1 MSLTTTA
8 TAFHDLETFSERD
21 LKTYGTHAYAEKA
34 EILLWAY
41 ALEDEPVRVWDVTA
55 DPDPPAALVEIL
67 RRPDTRHVWH
77 NGGMFD
83 RTVMKH
89 AQPALHAM
97 IPEAAWWD
105 TMVQAYTHALP
116 GALDILCDVMNV
128 PLDQRKLKTGKG
140 FIQLFCK
147 PRPKNQILRRAT
159 RHTHPVEW
167 AQFVEY
173 AGQDIEAMRVIYRK
187 MPTWNYS
194 GEEFDLWL
202 LDQRINQ
209 RGVLVDN
216 ELARAAVAA
225 VDRAKKS
232 LAARTVELTDGAV
245 ESATKRD
252 KLLAHLLAEYGVEL
266 PDLQA
271 STLERR
277 IEDQALPWALRE
289 LLAIRLQAST
299 SSTSKYKRLIN
310 GASADGRLR
319 GLLQFAGAGRT
330 RRWAGRL
337 WQPQN
342 LPRPKIGTLRDEA
355 LQDEI
360 DFGIDAIKA
369 GAADLLYEN
378 VMEVASAAIRGC
390 IVAPRGKK
398 LVVADLANIEGRVAA
413 WLAGESWKLQ
423 AFRDFDTIIGMDAK
437 GEPIRK
443 GPDLYKVAYAKAF
456 GVKPADVDKVMRQIG
471 KVMELMLSYQG
482 GVGAFLTGALT
493 YGFDIEQMAE
503 DAYPGLPDD
512 LRDEAKGMYDWTVRK
527 RRSTFGLSER
537 AFIVCDTFKRAWRGG
552 HKGIESLWGMLEDS
566 AKRATNNPGTTIDCG
581 RFRLRRDGAWLRIRM
596 PSGRFLCYPS
606 PQVDE
611 NGKFSYMGVNQYSRK
626 WTRLH
631 SYGGKL
637 FENACQSLA
646 RDILAHNMPAV
657 ESWRPIYGTVRGD
670 DGVEFEAPVMMEGLD
685 ADGYRIVLTVHDEII
700 TEAPDSPEF
709 NAAHLASIMATPPEW
724 APDIPLAA
732 AGFEALRY
740 RKE

>member
-1 MSLTTTA
+1 MPLTA

-67 RRPDTRHVWH
+67 QRPDTRHVWH

-369 GAADLLYEN
+369 GAADLIYDN

-398 LVVADLANIEGRVAA
+398 LVVADLANIEGRDAA

-423 AFRDFDTIIGMDAK
+423 AFRDFDAGIGA
-437 GEPIRK
+437 
-443 GPDLYKVAYAKAF
+443 DLYKVAYAKAF
-456 GVKPADVDKVMRQIG
+456 GVRPEDVDKTMRQIG
-471 KVMELMLSYQG
+471 KVMELMLAYQG

-503 DAYPGLPDD
+503 DAYSGLPDD
-512 LRDEAKGMYDWTVRK
+512 IRDEAKGMYDWTVRK

-537 AFIVCDTFKRAWRGG
+537 AFIVCDSFKRAWRRG
-552 HKGIESLWGMLEDS
+552 HTAIEALWGALEEC
-566 AKRATNNPGTTIDCG
+566 AMRATRNPGMTIDCG
-581 RFRLRRDGAWLRIRM
+581 RFRMRRDGAWLRVRM

-606 PQVDE
+606 PQVDD

-637 FENACQSLA
+637 FENACQSFA

-657 ESWRPIYGTVRGD
+657 E
-670 DGVEFEAPVMMEGLD
+670 A
-685 ADGYRIVLTVHDEII
+685 AGYQIVLTVHDEII

-709 NAAHLASIMATPPEW
+709 NAAHLAGIMATPPSW

>member
-1 MSLTTTA
+1 MTAPLTA
-8 TAFHDLETFSERD
+8 AAFHDLETFSERD

-41 ALEDEPVRVWDVTA
+41 ALGDDPVRVWDATA
-55 DPDPPAALVEIL
+55 DPRPPAALLEIL
-67 RRPDTRHVWH
+67 QRPSTRHVWH

-83 RTVMKH
+83 RTIMKH
-89 AQPALHAM
+89 ARPDLHAL

-128 PLDQRKLKTGKG
+128 PLDQRKLKTGKA

-147 PRPKNQILRRAT
+147 PRPKNMALRRAT
-159 RHTHPVEW
+159 RHTHPAEW

-187 MPTWNYS
+187 MPTWNYT

-209 RGVLVDN
+209 RGVLVDR
-216 ELARAAVAA
+216 ELAQTAVTA
-225 VDRAKKS
+225 VERAKKS

-360 DFGIDAIKA
+360 DFGIDAIKT
-369 GAADLLYEN
+369 GAADLIYEN

-398 LVVADLANIEGRVAA
+398 LVVADLANIEGRDAA

-423 AFRDFDTIIGMDAK
+423 AFRDFDAGIGA
-437 GEPIRK
+437 
-443 GPDLYKVAYAKAF
+443 DLYKVAYAKAF
-456 GVKPADVDKVMRQIG
+456 GVRPEDVDKTMRQIG
-471 KVMELMLSYQG
+471 KVMELMLAYQG

-512 LRDEAKGMYDWTVRK
+512 IRDEAKGMYDWTVRK

-537 AFIVCDTFKRAWRGG
+537 AFVVCDSFKRAWRRG
-552 HKGIESLWGMLEDS
+552 HTAIEALWGALEES
-566 AKRATNNPGTTIDCG
+566 AIRATRNPGTTVDCG

-606 PQVDE
+606 PQVDD

-637 FENACQSLA
+637 FENACQSFA

-657 ESWRPIYGTVRGD
+657 E
-670 DGVEFEAPVMMEGLD
+670 A
-685 ADGYRIVLTVHDEII
+685 AGYQIVLTVHDEII

-709 NAAHLASIMATPPEW
+709 NAAHLASIMATPPAW

>member
-1 MSLTTTA
+1 MPALQPTA

-55 DPDPPAALVEIL
+55 EPRPPAALLEIL
-67 RRPDTRHVWH
+67 QRPDTRHVWH

-97 IPEAAWWD
+97 IPEAAWFD

-147 PRPKNQILRRAT
+147 PRPKNMALRRAT
-159 RHTHPVEW
+159 RHTHPTEW

-209 RGVLVDN
+209 RGVLVDR
-216 ELARAAVAA
+216 ELAQAAVTA
-225 VDRAKKS
+225 VERAKKN
-232 LAARTVELTDGAV
+232 LAARTLELTDGVV

-369 GAADLLYEN
+369 GAADLIYDN

-398 LVVADLANIEGRVAA
+398 LVVADLSNIEGRDQA

-423 AFRDFDTIIGMDAK
+423 AFRDFDTIIGTDAR

-443 GPDLYKVAYAKAF
+443 GQDLYKIAYGKSF
-456 GVKPADVDKVMRQIG
+456 GLKPENVTKDQRQVG
-471 KVMELMLSYQG
+471 KVQELALGYEG
-482 GVGAFLTGALT
+482 GVGAFLTFSLAYNIDL
-493 YGFDIEQMAE
+493 EEMAE
-503 DAYPGLPDD
+503 AAIDNIPADIL
-512 LRDEAKGMYDWTVRK
+512 DEARGMYDWTLRK
-527 RRSTFGLSER
+527 KRSTFGLSQR
-537 AFIVCDTFKRAWRGG
+537 AFVVCDSFKRGWRYGHPAIVQCWADLGG
-552 HKGIESLWGMLEDS
+552 AVL
-566 AKRATNNPGTTIDCG
+566 RATRNPGMTIDCG
-581 RFRLRRDGAWLRIRM
+581 RFRLRRDGAWLRVRM

-606 PQVDE
+606 PQVDD

-626 WTRLH
+626 WARLH

-637 FENACQSLA
+637 FENACQSFA

-657 ESWRPIYGTVRGD
+657 E
-670 DGVEFEAPVMMEGLD
+670 A
-685 ADGYRIVLTVHDEII
+685 AGYQIVLTVHDEII

-709 NAAHLASIMATPPEW
+709 NAAHLASLMATPPAW

>member
-1 MSLTTTA
+1 MTAPQFEA
-8 TAFHDLETFSERD
+8 TAFHDLETWSERD

-41 ALEDEPVRVWDVTA
+41 ALEDDPVRVWDATA
-55 DPDPPAALVEIL
+55 DPRPPAALVEIL
-67 RRPDTRHVWH
+67 QRPDTRHVWH

-83 RTVMKH
+83 RTIMKH
-89 AQPALHAM
+89 ARPDLHAL

-128 PLDQRKLKTGKG
+128 PLDQRKLKTGKT

-147 PRPKNQILRRAT
+147 PRPKNMALRRAT
-159 RHTHPVEW
+159 RHTHPAEW

-187 MPTWNYS
+187 MPTWNYT
-194 GEEFDLWL
+194 GEEFNLWL

-209 RGVLVDN
+209 RGVLVDT
-216 ELARAAVAA
+216 ELARTAVAA

-310 GASADGRLR
+310 GTSADGRLR

-369 GAADLLYEN
+369 GAADLIYEN

-398 LVVADLANIEGRVAA
+398 LVVADLANIEGRDAA

-423 AFRDFDTIIGMDAK
+423 AFRDFDAGIGA
-437 GEPIRK
+437 
-443 GPDLYKVAYAKAF
+443 DLYKVAYAKAF
-456 GVKPADVDKVMRQIG
+456 GVRPEDVDKTMRQIG
-471 KVMELMLSYQG
+471 KVMELMLAYQG

-512 LRDEAKGMYDWTVRK
+512 IRDEAKGMYDWTVRK

-537 AFIVCDTFKRAWRGG
+537 AFVVCDSFKRAWRRG
-552 HKGIESLWGMLEDS
+552 HTAIEALWGALEES
-566 AKRATNNPGTTIDCG
+566 AIRATRNPGTTVDCG

-606 PQVDE
+606 PQVDD

-637 FENACQSLA
+637 FENACQSFA

-657 ESWRPIYGTVRGD
+657 E
-670 DGVEFEAPVMMEGLD
+670 A
-685 ADGYRIVLTVHDEII
+685 AGYQIVLTVHDEII

-709 NAAHLASIMATPPEW
+709 NAAHLASIMATPPAW

>member
-1 MSLTTTA
+1 MSQDLNY

-41 ALEDEPVRVWDVTA
+41 ALGDEPVRVWDATA
-55 DPDPPAALVEIL
+55 DPRPPAALLEIL
-67 RRPDTRHVWH
+67 QRPGTRHVWH

-83 RTVMKH
+83 RTIMKH
-89 AQPALHAM
+89 ARPELHAL

-128 PLDQRKLKTGKG
+128 PLDQRKLKTGKA

-147 PRPKNQILRRAT
+147 PRPKNQALRRAT

-209 RGVLVDN
+209 RGVLVDR
-216 ELARAAVAA
+216 ELAQAAVTT
-225 VDRAKKS
+225 VEGAKKA

-342 LPRPKIGTLRDEA
+342 LPRPKIGVLRDEA

-369 GAADLLYEN
+369 GAADLIYEN

-398 LVVADLANIEGRVAA
+398 LVVADLANIEGRDAA

-423 AFRDFDTIIGMDAK
+423 AFRDFDAGIGA
-437 GEPIRK
+437 
-443 GPDLYKVAYAKAF
+443 DLYKVAYAKAF
-456 GVKPADVDKVMRQIG
+456 GVRPEDVDKTMRQIG
-471 KVMELMLSYQG
+471 KVMELMLAYQG

-512 LRDEAKGMYDWTVRK
+512 IRDEAKGMYDWTVRK

-537 AFIVCDTFKRAWRGG
+537 AFVVCDSFKRAWRRG
-552 HKGIESLWGMLEDS
+552 HTEIEALWGALEES
-566 AKRATNNPGTTIDCG
+566 AIRATRNPGTTVDCG

-606 PQVDE
+606 PQVDD
-611 NGKFSYMGVNQYSRK
+611 NGRFTYMGVNQYSRK

-637 FENACQSLA
+637 FENACQSFA

-657 ESWRPIYGTVRGD
+657 E
-670 DGVEFEAPVMMEGLD
+670 A
-685 ADGYRIVLTVHDEII
+685 AGYQIVLTVHDEII

-709 NAAHLASIMATPPEW
+709 NAAHLASIMATPPAW
-724 APDIPLAA
+724 ASDIPLAA

>member
-1 MSLTTTA
+1 MMFDA
-8 TAFHDLETFSERD
+8 TAFHDLETFSDRD
-21 LKTYGTHAYAEKA
+21 LKTYGTHAYAERA
-34 EILLWAY
+34 EVLLWAY

-55 DPDPPAALVEIL
+55 DPKPPAALLEIL
-67 RRPDTRHVWH
+67 QRPDTRHVWH

-83 RTVMKH
+83 RTILKH

-116 GALDILCDVMNV
+116 GALEILCDVMNV
-128 PLDQRKLKTGKG
+128 PMDKRKLKTGKG

-147 PRPKNQILRRAT
+147 PRPKNQTLRRAT
-159 RHTHPVEW
+159 RQTHPQEW
-167 AQFVEY
+167 AEFVEY
-173 AGQDIEAMRVIYRK
+173 AGHDIEAMRVIHRK

-209 RGVLVDN
+209 RGVLVDR
-216 ELARAAVAA
+216 ELAQAAVTA
-225 VDRAKKS
+225 VDRAKKT
-232 LAARTVELTDGAV
+232 LAARTLDLTDGAV

-252 KLLAHLLAEYGVEL
+252 KLLAYLLAEHGVEL

-277 IEDQALPWALRE
+277 IDDQSLPWALRE

-369 GAADLLYEN
+369 GAADLLYDN

-423 AFRDFDTIIGMDAK
+423 AFRDYDA
-437 GEPIRK
+437 GV

-456 GVKPADVDKVMRQIG
+456 GVRPEDVDKVMRQIG
-471 KVMELMLSYQG
+471 KVMELMLAYQG

-512 LRDEAKGMYDWTVRK
+512 IRDEAKGMYDWTVRK

-537 AFIVCDTFKRAWRGG
+537 AFIVCDSFKRAWRRG
-552 HKGIESLWGMLEDS
+552 HQGIEALWGKLEES
-566 AKRATNNPGTTIDCG
+566 TIRATRNPGMTIDCG
-581 RFRLRRDGAWLRIRM
+581 RFRVRRDGAWLRIRM

-606 PQVDE
+606 PQVDD

-626 WTRLH
+626 WARLH

-657 ESWRPIYGTVRGD
+657 E
-670 DGVEFEAPVMMEGLD
+670 A
-685 ADGYRIVLTVHDEII
+685 AGYQIVLTVHDEII

-709 NAAHLASIMATPPEW
+709 NAAHLASLMATPPEW

>member
-1 MSLTTTA
+1 MTQDLTA
-8 TAFHDLETFSERD
+8 VAFHDLETFSERD

-41 ALEDEPVRVWDVTA
+41 ALGDDPVRVWDATA
-55 DPDPPAALVEIL
+55 DPRPPAALLEIL
-67 RRPDTRHVWH
+67 QRPSTRHVWH

-83 RTVMKH
+83 RTIMKH
-89 AQPALHAM
+89 ARPDLHAL

-128 PLDQRKLKTGKG
+128 PLDQRKLKTGKA

-147 PRPKNQILRRAT
+147 PRPKNMALRRAT
-159 RHTHPVEW
+159 RHTHPTEW

-187 MPTWNYS
+187 MPTWNYT

-209 RGVLVDN
+209 RGVLVDR
-216 ELARAAVAA
+216 ELAQAAVTA
-225 VDRAKKS
+225 VERAKKS

-342 LPRPKIGTLRDEA
+342 LPRPKIGSLRDEA

-369 GAADLLYEN
+369 GAADLIYEN

-398 LVVADLANIEGRVAA
+398 LVVADLANIEGRDAA

-423 AFRDFDTIIGMDAK
+423 AFRDFDAGIGA
-437 GEPIRK
+437 
-443 GPDLYKVAYAKAF
+443 DLYKVAYAKAF
-456 GVKPADVDKVMRQIG
+456 GVRPEDVDKVMRQIG
-471 KVMELMLSYQG
+471 KVMELMLAYQG

-512 LRDEAKGMYDWTVRK
+512 IRDEAKGMYDWTVRK

-537 AFIVCDTFKRAWRGG
+537 AFVVCDSFKRAWRRG
-552 HKGIESLWGMLEDS
+552 HTAIEALWGALEES
-566 AKRATNNPGTTIDCG
+566 AIRATRNPGTTVDCG

-606 PQVDE
+606 PQVDD
-611 NGKFSYMGVNQYSRK
+611 NGRFSYMGVNQYSRK

-637 FENACQSLA
+637 FENACQSFA

-657 ESWRPIYGTVRGD
+657 E
-670 DGVEFEAPVMMEGLD
+670 A
-685 ADGYRIVLTVHDEII
+685 AGYQIVLTVHDEII

-709 NAAHLASIMATPPEW
+709 NAAHLASIMATPPAW

>member
-1 MSLTTTA
+1 MTPTA

-41 ALEDEPVRVWDVTA
+41 ALGDDPVRVWDATA
-55 DPDPPAALVEIL
+55 DPRPPAALVEIL
-67 RRPDTRHVWH
+67 QRPDTRHVWH

-83 RTVMKH
+83 RTIMKH
-89 AQPALHAM
+89 AQPNLHAL

-128 PLDQRKLKTGKG
+128 PLDQRKLKTGKA

-147 PRPKNQILRRAT
+147 PRPKNQALRRAT
-159 RHTHPVEW
+159 RHTHPAEW

-209 RGVLVDN
+209 RGVLVDR
-216 ELARAAVAA
+216 ELAQAAVTT
-225 VDRAKKS
+225 VERAKKS

-398 LVVADLANIEGRVAA
+398 LVVADLANIEGRDAA

-423 AFRDFDTIIGMDAK
+423 AFRDFDAGIGA
-437 GEPIRK
+437 
-443 GPDLYKVAYAKAF
+443 DLYKVAYAKAF
-456 GVKPADVDKVMRQIG
+456 GVRPENVDKTMRQIG
-471 KVMELMLSYQG
+471 KVMELMLAYQG

-512 LRDEAKGMYDWTVRK
+512 IRDEAKGMYDWTVRK

-537 AFIVCDTFKRAWRGG
+537 AFVVCDSFKRAWRRG
-552 HKGIESLWGMLEDS
+552 HTAIEALWGALEES
-566 AKRATNNPGTTIDCG
+566 AIRATRSPGTTVDSG

-606 PQVDE
+606 PQVDD
-611 NGKFSYMGVNQYSRK
+611 NGRFSYMGVNQYSRK

-637 FENACQSLA
+637 FENACQSFA

-657 ESWRPIYGTVRGD
+657 E
-670 DGVEFEAPVMMEGLD
+670 A
-685 ADGYRIVLTVHDEII
+685 AGYQIVLTVHDEII

-709 NAAHLASIMATPPEW
+709 NAAHLASIMATPPTW

>member
-1 MSLTTTA
+1 MTPTA

-41 ALEDEPVRVWDVTA
+41 ALGDDPVRVWDATA
-55 DPDPPAALVEIL
+55 DPRPPAALVEIL

-83 RTVMKH
+83 RTIMKH
-89 AQPALHAM
+89 AQPELHAL

-128 PLDQRKLKTGKG
+128 PLDQRKLKTGKA

-147 PRPKNQILRRAT
+147 PRPKNQALRRAT
-159 RHTHPVEW
+159 RHTHPAEW

-209 RGVLVDN
+209 RGVLVDR
-216 ELARAAVAA
+216 ELAQTAVTA
-225 VDRAKKS
+225 VERAKKS

-369 GAADLLYEN
+369 GAADLIYEN

-398 LVVADLANIEGRVAA
+398 LVVADLANIEGRDAA

-423 AFRDFDTIIGMDAK
+423 AFRDFDAGIGA
-437 GEPIRK
+437 
-443 GPDLYKVAYAKAF
+443 DLYKVAYAKAF
-456 GVKPADVDKVMRQIG
+456 GVRPEDVDKTMRQIG
-471 KVMELMLSYQG
+471 KVMELMLAYQG

-512 LRDEAKGMYDWTVRK
+512 IRDEAKGMYDWTVRK

-537 AFIVCDTFKRAWRGG
+537 AFVVCDSFKRAWRRG
-552 HKGIESLWGMLEDS
+552 HTAIEALWGALEES
-566 AKRATNNPGTTIDCG
+566 AIRATRNPGTTVDCG

-606 PQVDE
+606 PQVDD

-637 FENACQSLA
+637 FENACQSFA

-657 ESWRPIYGTVRGD
+657 E
-670 DGVEFEAPVMMEGLD
+670 A
-685 ADGYRIVLTVHDEII
+685 AGYQIVLTVHDEII

-709 NAAHLASIMATPPEW
+709 NAAHLASIMATPPAW

>member
-1 MSLTTTA
+1 MTAPEFTA

-41 ALEDEPVRVWDVTA
+41 ALGDDPVRVWDATA
-55 DPDPPAALVEIL
+55 DPRPPAALVDIL
-67 RRPDTRHVWH
+67 QRPATRHVWH

-83 RTVMKH
+83 RTILKH
-89 AQPALHAM
+89 TQPTLHAL

-147 PRPKNQILRRAT
+147 PRPKNQTLRRAT

-209 RGVLVDN
+209 RGVLVDR
-216 ELARAAVAA
+216 ELAQAAVTA
-225 VDRAKKS
+225 VERAKKN
-232 LAARTVELTDGAV
+232 LAARTLELTDGEV

-277 IEDQALPWALRE
+277 IDDQALPWALRE

-342 LPRPKIGTLRDEA
+342 LPRPKIGVLRDEA

-369 GAADLLYEN
+369 GAADLIYEN

-390 IVAPRGKK
+390 IVAPRAKK
-398 LVVADLANIEGRVAA
+398 LVVADLANIEGRDAA

-423 AFRDFDTIIGMDAK
+423 AFRDFDAGIGA
-437 GEPIRK
+437 
-443 GPDLYKVAYAKAF
+443 DLYKVAYAKAF
-456 GVKPADVDKVMRQIG
+456 GVRPEDVDKTMRQIG
-471 KVMELMLSYQG
+471 KVMELMLAYQG

-512 LRDEAKGMYDWTVRK
+512 IRDEAKGMYDWTVRK

-537 AFIVCDTFKRAWRGG
+537 AFVVCDSFKRAWRRG
-552 HKGIESLWGMLEDS
+552 HTAIEALWGALEES
-566 AKRATNNPGTTIDCG
+566 AIRATRNPGTTVDCG

-606 PQVDE
+606 PQVDD

-637 FENACQSLA
+637 FENACQSFA

-657 ESWRPIYGTVRGD
+657 E
-670 DGVEFEAPVMMEGLD
+670 A
-685 ADGYRIVLTVHDEII
+685 AGYQIVLTVHDEII

-709 NAAHLASIMATPPEW
+709 NATHLASIMATPPAW
-724 APDIPLAA
+724 AADIPLAA

>member
-1 MSLTTTA
+1 MIPTA
-8 TAFHDLETFSERD
+8 TAYHDLETFSERD
-21 LKTYGTHAYAEKA
+21 LKTYGTHAYAEVA
-34 EILLWAY
+34 EIMLWTY
-41 ALEDEPVRVWDVTA
+41 ALDDGEIHVWDATA
-55 DPDPPAALVEIL
+55 PGRPPAALLEIL
-67 RRPDTRHVWH
+67 QRPATRHVWH

-83 RTVMKH
+83 RTILKH
-89 AQPALHAM
+89 ARPDLFAM
-97 IPEAAWWD
+97 IPEDAWWD

-116 GALDILCDVMNV
+116 GALETLGDVMGV
-128 PLDQRKLKTGKG
+128 PLDKRKLKTGKAL
-140 FIQLFCK
+140 IQLFCK
-147 PRPKNQILRRAT
+147 PRPKNQALRRAT
-159 RHTHPVEW
+159 RHTHPAEW
-167 AQFVEY
+167 AEFVEY
-173 AGQDIEAMRVIYRK
+173 AKFDIEPMRIIHRK

-209 RGVLVDN
+209 RGVLVDT
-216 ELARAAVAA
+216 ELAQAAVTA
-225 VDRAKKS
+225 VERAKKT
-232 LAARTVELTDGAV
+232 LAARTLELTDGAV

-252 KLLAHLLAEYGVEL
+252 KLLAHLLAEYGVAL

-342 LPRPKIGTLRDEA
+342 LPRPKIGDLRDEA

-369 GAADLLYEN
+369 GAADLIYDN

-390 IVAPRGKK
+390 IVAPSGKK
-398 LVVADLANIEGRVAA
+398 LVVADLANIEGRDAA

-423 AFRDFDTIIGMDAK
+423 AFRDFDTIIGTDAK

-471 KVMELMLSYQG
+471 KVMELMLAYQG

-512 LRDEAKGMYDWTVRK
+512 IRDEAISMYDWTVRK
-527 RRSTFGLSER
+527 KRSTFGLSQR
-537 AFIVCDTFKRAWRGG
+537 AFVVCDSFKRAWRRG
-552 HKGIESLWGMLEDS
+552 HQGIESLWGMLEDS
-566 AKRATNNPGTTIDCG
+566 ARRATNNPGTTVDCG

-626 WTRLH
+626 WARLH

-637 FENACQSLA
+637 FENACQSFA

-657 ESWRPIYGTVRGD
+657 E
-670 DGVEFEAPVMMEGLD
+670 A
-685 ADGYRIVLTVHDEII
+685 AGYQIVLTVHDEII

-709 NAAHLASIMATPPEW
+709 NADHLASIMATPPEW

-732 AGFEALRY
+732 AGFEAFRY

>member
-1 MSLTTTA
+1 MTAPQFEA

-41 ALEDEPVRVWDVTA
+41 ALGDEPVRVWDATT
-55 DPDPPAALVEIL
+55 DPRPPAALLGIL
-67 RRPDTRHVWH
+67 QRPGTRHVWH

-89 AQPALHAM
+89 ARPDLHAL

-128 PLDQRKLKTGKG
+128 PLDQRKLKTGKA

-147 PRPKNQILRRAT
+147 PRPKNMALRRAT
-159 RHTHPVEW
+159 RHTHPAEW

-187 MPTWNYS
+187 MPTWNYT
-194 GEEFDLWL
+194 GEEFNLWL

-209 RGVLVDN
+209 RGVLVDR
-216 ELARAAVAA
+216 ELAQTAVTA
-225 VDRAKKS
+225 VERAKKS

-355 LQDEI
+355 LQGEI

-369 GAADLLYEN
+369 GAADLIYEN

-398 LVVADLANIEGRVAA
+398 LVVADLANIEGRDAA

-423 AFRDFDTIIGMDAK
+423 AFRAFDAGIGA
-437 GEPIRK
+437 
-443 GPDLYKVAYAKAF
+443 DLYKVAYAKAF
-456 GVKPADVDKVMRQIG
+456 GVRPEDVDKTMRQIG
-471 KVMELMLSYQG
+471 KVMELMLAYQG

-503 DAYPGLPDD
+503 DAYPGLPNDI
-512 LRDEAKGMYDWTVRK
+512 RDEAKGMYDWTVRK

-537 AFIVCDTFKRAWRGG
+537 AFVVCDSFKRAWRRG
-552 HKGIESLWGMLEDS
+552 HTAIEALWGALEES
-566 AKRATNNPGTTIDCG
+566 AIRATRNPGTTVDCG

-606 PQVDE
+606 PQVDD
-611 NGKFSYMGVNQYSRK
+611 NGRFSYMGVNQYSRK

-637 FENACQSLA
+637 FENACQSFA

-657 ESWRPIYGTVRGD
+657 E
-670 DGVEFEAPVMMEGLD
+670 A
-685 ADGYRIVLTVHDEII
+685 AGYQIVLTVHDEII

-709 NAAHLASIMATPPEW
+709 NAAHLASIMATPPAW

>member
-1 MSLTTTA
+1 MTPTA

-41 ALEDEPVRVWDVTA
+41 ALDDDLVQVWDATA
-55 DPDPPAALVEIL
+55 DPRPPAALVKIL
-67 RRPDTRHVWH
+67 QRPDTRHVWH

-83 RTVMKH
+83 RTIMKH
-89 AQPALHAM
+89 ARPDLHAL

-128 PLDQRKLKTGKG
+128 PLDQRKLKTGKA

-147 PRPKNQILRRAT
+147 PRPKNMALRRAT
-159 RHTHPVEW
+159 RHTHPAEW

-187 MPTWNYS
+187 MPTWNYT

-209 RGVLVDN
+209 RGVLVDR
-216 ELARAAVAA
+216 ELAQAAVQA
-225 VDRAKKS
+225 VERAKKS

-369 GAADLLYEN
+369 GAADLIYEN

-398 LVVADLANIEGRVAA
+398 LVVADLANIEGRDAA
-413 WLAGESWKLQ
+413 WLAGETWKLQ
-423 AFRDFDTIIGMDAK
+423 AFRDFDAGIGA
-437 GEPIRK
+437 
-443 GPDLYKVAYAKAF
+443 DLYKVAYAKAF
-456 GVKPADVDKVMRQIG
+456 GVRPEDVDKTMRQIG
-471 KVMELMLSYQG
+471 KVMELMLAYQG

-512 LRDEAKGMYDWTVRK
+512 IRDEAKGMYDWTVRK

-537 AFIVCDTFKRAWRGG
+537 AFVVCDSFKRAWRRG
-552 HKGIESLWGMLEDS
+552 HTAVEALWGALEES
-566 AKRATNNPGTTIDCG
+566 AIRATRSPGTTVDCG

-606 PQVDE
+606 PQVDD
-611 NGKFSYMGVNQYSRK
+611 NGRFSYMGVNQYSRK

-637 FENACQSLA
+637 FENACQSFA

-657 ESWRPIYGTVRGD
+657 E
-670 DGVEFEAPVMMEGLD
+670 A
-685 ADGYRIVLTVHDEII
+685 AGYQIVLTVHDEII

>member
-1 MSLTTTA
+1 MTAPQFTA

-55 DPDPPAALVEIL
+55 DPIPPAALLEVL

-89 AQPALHAM
+89 AQPALYAL
-97 IPEAAWWD
+97 IPEAAWFD

-147 PRPKNQILRRAT
+147 PRPKNQTLRRAT
-159 RHTHPVEW
+159 RHTHPTEW

-187 MPTWNYS
+187 MPIWNYS

-209 RGVLVDN
+209 RGVLVDT
-216 ELARAAVAA
+216 ELARAAVTA
-225 VDRAKKS
+225 VERAKKT
-232 LAARTVELTDGAV
+232 LAARTLELTDGAV

-252 KLLAHLLAEYGVEL
+252 KLLAHLLAEYGVDL

-398 LVVADLANIEGRVAA
+398 LVVADLANIEGRDAA

-423 AFRDFDTIIGMDAK
+423 AFRDFDAGIGA
-437 GEPIRK
+437 
-443 GPDLYKVAYAKAF
+443 DLYKVAYAKAF
-456 GVKPADVDKVMRQIG
+456 GVRPEDVDKTMRQIG
-471 KVMELMLSYQG
+471 KVMELMLAYQG

-537 AFIVCDTFKRAWRGG
+537 AFIVCDSFKRAWRRG
-552 HKGIESLWGMLEDS
+552 HTAIEALWGALEES
-566 AKRATNNPGTTIDCG
+566 AMRATRNPGMTIDCG
-581 RFRLRRDGAWLRIRM
+581 RFRMRRDGAWLRVRM

-606 PQVDE
+606 PQVDD
-611 NGKFSYMGVNQYSRK
+611 NDKFSYMGVNQYSRK

-637 FENACQSLA
+637 FENACQSFA

-657 ESWRPIYGTVRGD
+657 E
-670 DGVEFEAPVMMEGLD
+670 A
-685 ADGYRIVLTVHDEII
+685 AGYQIVLTVHDEII
-700 TEAPDSPEF
+700 TETPDSPEF
-709 NAAHLASIMATPPEW
+709 NAAHLASIMATPPAW

>member
-1 MSLTTTA
+1 MTALEFTA
-8 TAFHDLETFSERD
+8 TAYHDLETFSERD

-34 EILLWAY
+34 EVMLWTY
-41 ALEDEPVRVWDVTA
+41 ALDDGEIRVWDATA
-55 DPDPPAALVEIL
+55 DSRAPADLVAIL
-67 RRPDTRHVWH
+67 QRPDTRHVWH

-83 RTVMKH
+83 RTILKH
-89 AQPALHAM
+89 ARPDLHDM

-105 TMVQAYTHALP
+105 TMVQAYAHALP
-116 GALDILCDVMNV
+116 GALETLGDVMGV
-128 PLDQRKLKTGKG
+128 PLDKRKLKTGKAL
-140 FIQLFCK
+140 IQLFCK
-147 PRPKNQILRRAT
+147 PRPKNQALRRAT
-159 RHTHPVEW
+159 RHTHPAEW
-167 AQFVEY
+167 AEFVEY
-173 AGQDIEAMRVIYRK
+173 AKFDIEPMRIIHRK

-209 RGVLVDN
+209 RGVLVDT
-216 ELARAAVAA
+216 ELAQAAVTA
-225 VDRAKKS
+225 VERAKKT
-232 LAARTVELTDGAV
+232 LAARTLELTDGAV

-277 IEDQALPWALRE
+277 IDDQSLPWALRE

-342 LPRPKIGTLRDEA
+342 LPRPKIGDLRDEA
-355 LQDEI
+355 LQEEI

-369 GAADLLYEN
+369 GAADLIYDN

-423 AFRDFDTIIGMDAK
+423 AFRDFDAGIGA
-437 GEPIRK
+437 
-443 GPDLYKVAYAKAF
+443 DLYKVAYAKAF
-456 GVKPADVDKVMRQIG
+456 GVRPEEVDKTMRQIG
-471 KVMELMLSYQG
+471 KVMELMLAYQG

-503 DAYPGLPDD
+503 DAYPGLPGDI
-512 LRDEAKGMYDWTVRK
+512 RDEAKGMFDWTARK

-537 AFIVCDTFKRAWRGG
+537 AFVVCDAFKRAWRRG
-552 HKGIESLWGMLEDS
+552 HQGIEGLWGMLEES
-566 AKRATNNPGTTIDCG
+566 AKRATINPGTTIDCG
-581 RFRLRRDGAWLRIRM
+581 RFRVRRDGAWLRIRM

-626 WTRLH
+626 WARLH

-637 FENACQSLA
+637 FENACQSFA

-657 ESWRPIYGTVRGD
+657 E
-670 DGVEFEAPVMMEGLD
+670 A
-685 ADGYRIVLTVHDEII
+685 AGYQIVLTVHDEII

-709 NAAHLASIMATPPEW
+709 NATHLASIMATPPEW

>member
-1 MSLTTTA
+1 MTNAPKFDA

-55 DPDPPAALVEIL
+55 DRNPPAALLAIL
-67 RRPDTRHVWH
+67 QRPATRHVWH

-83 RTVMKH
+83 RSVMKH

-97 IPEAAWWD
+97 IPEAAWFD

-128 PLDQRKLKTGKG
+128 PLDQRKLKTGKT

-147 PRPKNQILRRAT
+147 PRPKNQALRRAT
-159 RHTHPVEW
+159 RHTHPTEW

-209 RGVLVDN
+209 RGVLVDR
-216 ELARAAVAA
+216 ELAQAAVTA

-369 GAADLLYEN
+369 GAADLVYDN

-390 IVAPRGKK
+390 IVAPPGKK

-423 AFRDFDTIIGMDAK
+423 AFRDYDA
-437 GEPIRK
+437 GV
-443 GPDLYKVAYAKAF
+443 GHDLYKVAYAKAF
-456 GVKPADVDKVMRQIG
+456 GVRPEDVDKTMRQIG
-471 KVMELMLSYQG
+471 KVMELMLAYQG

-552 HKGIESLWGMLEDS
+552 HKGIEALWGMLEES
-566 AKRATNNPGTTIDCG
+566 AIRATRNPGTTIDCG
-581 RFRLRRDGAWLRIRM
+581 RFRVRRDGAWLRIRM

-657 ESWRPIYGTVRGD
+657 E
-670 DGVEFEAPVMMEGLD
+670 A
-685 ADGYRIVLTVHDEII
+685 AGYQIVLTVHDETI

-709 NAAHLASIMATPPEW
+709 NAAHLASLMATPPEW

>member
-1 MSLTTTA
+1 MTFTD

-21 LKTYGTHAYAEKA
+21 LKTHGTHSYAEKA
-34 EILLWAY
+34 EIMLWFY
-41 ALEDEPVRVWDVTA
+41 ALGYDSEVECWDVTA
-55 DPDPPAALVEIL
+55 DPKPPAALLEIL
-67 RRPDTRHVWH
+67 QRPNTRHVWH

-97 IPEAAWWD
+97 IPEGAWFD

-116 GALDILCDVMNV
+116 GALEILCDVMGV
-128 PLDQRKLKTGKG
+128 PLDKRKLKTGKAL
-140 FIQLFCK
+140 IQLFCR
-147 PRPKNQILRRAT
+147 PRPKNQTLRRAT
-159 RHTHPVEW
+159 RHTHPAEW
-167 AQFVEY
+167 ADFKTYGKNDV
-173 AGQDIEAMRVIYRK
+173 EAMRVIYRK

-209 RGVLVDN
+209 RGVLVDR
-216 ELARAAVAA
+216 ELAQAAVTT
-225 VDRAKKS
+225 VERAKKS

-369 GAADLLYEN
+369 GAADLIYEN

-398 LVVADLANIEGRVAA
+398 LVVADLANIEGRDAA

-423 AFRDFDTIIGMDAK
+423 AFRDFDAGIGA
-437 GEPIRK
+437 
-443 GPDLYKVAYAKAF
+443 DLYKVAYAKAF
-456 GVKPADVDKVMRQIG
+456 GVRPENVDKTMRQIG
-471 KVMELMLSYQG
+471 KVMELMLAYQG

-512 LRDEAKGMYDWTVRK
+512 IRDEAKGMYDWTVRK

-537 AFIVCDTFKRAWRGG
+537 AFVVCDSFKRAWRRG
-552 HKGIESLWGMLEDS
+552 HTAIEALWGALEES
-566 AKRATNNPGTTIDCG
+566 AIRATRSPGTTVDCG

-611 NGKFSYMGVNQYSRK
+611 NGRFTYMGVNQYSRK

-637 FENACQSLA
+637 FENACQSFA

-657 ESWRPIYGTVRGD
+657 E
-670 DGVEFEAPVMMEGLD
+670 A
-685 ADGYRIVLTVHDEII
+685 AGYQIVLTVHDEII

-709 NAAHLASIMATPPEW
+709 NAEHLASIMATPPAW